1 MLASYADAL
10 WPRHAWGRNTWQAQR
25 ASAQE
30 ATAMQA
36 KRTCAHKKSGQLFYF
51 LSFFFPFQEVAGLSC
66 TYSSCDQPIQILR
79 EELQEKI
86 ISSKSYSLK
95 SHSWVGLKLQN
106 SGLLQKRYLK
116 PLARRLS
123 SDWWASKP
131 PSYWFYVLCIM
142 TDEPASHW
150 FSVRVYTTSDRSQFD
165 WKTIHKNV

>member
-1 MLASYADAL
+1 
-10 WPRHAWGRNTWQAQR
+10 
-25 ASAQE
+25 
-30 ATAMQA
+30 MQA
-36 KRTCAHKKSGQLFYF
+36 KSGRKEAVHIRKVVSYF
-51 LSFFFPFQEVAGLSC
+51 ILSFFFPFQEVAGLSC

-106 SGLLQKRYLK
+106 SGLIQKRYLK

-123 SDWWASKP
+123 SDWRANKP

-150 FSVRVYTTSDRSQFD
+150 FSVRVYTTSDPITIWLKDYSQKCIICNGSCHKWFALND
-165 WKTIHKNV
+165 LLTIRMKAWLS